1 VQYSKTRFELIEL
14 FYSSG
19 PEALESAVFLFMLGL
34 REYTDP
40 RRIRK
45 LLHYSALVI
54 TSTLDI
60 YFLTTMQPTPNYDHK
75 LQTYSPLE
83 EQINI
88 YTHGFGALFSIIALV
103 FLTLRG
109 AGEAGALP
117 LISFTVFGVSL
128 VLLYTTSTLYH
139 RSTNSQR
146 RQRLRIFDHAT
157 IYVLIAGTY
166 TPFCL
171 LTLPGRIGWT
181 IFLVSW
187 GMALTGIVLKVFFT
201 GRFRLLSTL
210 MYVFMGWLIV
220 FAYSP
225 LAENLPATGL
235 LWLIAGGVSYS
246 LGAVLYSIRKLPLNH
261 AVFHCFVLLGSACH
275 FMAVYFY
282 VLE

>member
-1 VQYSKTRFELIEL
+1 MKSTSK
-14 FYSSG
+14 
-19 PEALESAVFLFMLGL
+19 
-34 REYTDP
+34 
-40 RRIRK
+40 
-45 LLHYSALVI
+45 
-54 TSTLDI
+54 
-60 YFLTTMQPTPNYDHK
+60 NDHQ

-83 EQINI
+83 ERINI
-88 YTHGFGALFSIIALV
+88 YTHGFGALFSIVALV
-103 FLTLRG
+103 LLMLRG

-139 RSTNSQR
+139 RSTNLQR

-171 LTLPGRIGWT
+171 LTLPGRIGWA

-201 GRFRLLSTL
+201 GRFRLISTL
-210 MYVFMGWLIV
+210 MYVFMGWLIL
-220 FAYSP
+220 FAYRP

-235 LWLIAGGVSYS
+235 HWLIAGGVSYS

-275 FMAVYFY
+275 FVAVYFY
-282 VLE
+282 VLEK